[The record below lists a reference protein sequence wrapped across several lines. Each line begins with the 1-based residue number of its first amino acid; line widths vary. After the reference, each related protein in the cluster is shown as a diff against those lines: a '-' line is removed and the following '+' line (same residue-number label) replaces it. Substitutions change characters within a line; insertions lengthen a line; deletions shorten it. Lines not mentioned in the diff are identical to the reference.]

1 MVNCAAYGFNV
12 ESGTHRISMF
22 KFPKELK
29 RRKLWIQRLNRGRT
43 VTEDF
48 VPSVHSKLCLK
59 HFEDSQF
66 LISPKLVKEVGYRNI
81 RLRLKP
87 DAVPTL
93 FETPSRNKIGHKTD
107 IPQWQSPKRKTNIR
121 SVIPLIVFRN
131 ILSFSRST
139 FWTK

>member
-1 MVNCAAYGFNV
+1 MVNCAAYGCNV
-12 ESGTHRISMF
+12 ESGTHRMSMF

-43 VTEDF
+43 VTTDF

-66 LISPKLVKEVGYRNI
+66 LISPKFAKEVGYKNF

-93 FETPSRNKIGHKTD
+93 FETPGRKEIGHK
-107 IPQWQSPKRKTNIR
+107 PKDRHSAMTISKKKIKHEVSN
-121 SVIPLIVFRN
+121 
-131 ILSFSRST
+131 SFNCFS
-139 FWTK
+139 